1 MKLDAL
7 MGLGKKLEAG
17 RKQNKPAAGFETML
31 RAADEPKVKPARV
44 APSPAADEKK
54 PRAVSSTDEAL
65 LVSRALSP
73 HARPVPFIVTKP
85 TELKAPVASAAK
97 PVTEQKA
104 VTLDQLAIRSQDQ
117 HAPARVTGP
126 TEKPQSRRDEVSP
139 DKKKPEEPVLTTAP
153 NGAPTN
159 AAPVVT
165 AEPFRIEAP
174 PALKDAAPLVPLAPV
189 MNEDPSLR
197 VVLLPNVARM
207 SMDTGEAGRIN
218 VELKV
223 QNGITELRAT
233 GPAAQ
238 LLESRQG
245 ELRVALAKE
254 GLALGHFDLTQSG
267 SQQRHGGSDRADF
280 EVSPPPTARR
290 ATSTT
295 ELATEDGRV
304 HVKA

>member
-7 MGLGKKLEAG
+7 MGPEKRAEAG
-17 RKQNKPAAGFETML
+17 RKQNKPAAGFEMIL
-31 RAADEPKVKPARV
+31 RAADEPKAKTRPASSGV
-44 APSPAADEKK
+44 DEKK
-54 PRAVSSTDEAL
+54 PPAVSSTDEAL
-65 LVSRALSP
+65 LVSRALTP
-73 HARPVPFIVTKP
+73 HARPALLIVTKTP
-85 TELKAPVASAAK
+85 ELKAPAPTLA
-97 PVTEQKA
+97 PVTAQKA
-104 VTLDQLAIRSQDQ
+104 VTLDQLAIRSKEQ

-126 TEKPQSRRDEVSP
+126 AEKPHSRRDEVAHE
-139 DKKKPEEPVLTTAP
+139 KKKPEDPMLTAP
-153 NGAPTN
+153 PAAPT
-159 AAPVVT
+159 AAPVAT

-174 PALKDAAPLVPLAPV
+174 PAIKDAAPLAPLAPV
-189 MNEDPSLR
+189 MNDDPSLR

-223 QNGITELRAT
+223 HNGITELRAT

-267 SQQRHGGSDRADF
+267 SQQRHGGDRADL

-290 ATSTT
+290 AAKST

>member
-7 MGLGKKLEAG
+7 RGLGQKLEAG
-17 RKQNKPAAGFETML
+17 RKQNKPAAGFEMML
-31 RAADEPKVKPARV
+31 RAADEPKGKPARV

-73 HARPVPFIVTKP
+73 HARPAPFIVTKP
-85 TELKAPVASAAK
+85 TELKASTAPAAK
-97 PVTEQKA
+97 PVTAQKA
-104 VTLDQLAIRSQDQ
+104 VTLDQLAIRSKDQ
-117 HAPARVTGP
+117 HAPARITGP

-139 DKKKPEEPVLTTAP
+139 DKKKSEEPVLIGSP
-153 NGAPTN
+153 VAPT
-159 AAPVVT
+159 ATPVVA

-174 PALKDAAPLVPLAPV
+174 AALKDAAPLAPLAPV

-197 VVLLPNVARM
+197 VVLLPHVARM

-223 QNGITELRAT
+223 HNGITELRAT

-267 SQQRHGGSDRADF
+267 SQQRHGGSDRADL
-280 EVSPPPTARR
+280 EVSPAPTARR
-290 ATSTT
+290 ATSST

>member
-1 MKLDAL
+1 MKLDAM
-7 MGLGKKLEAG
+7 MGLGKKIEAG
-17 RKQNKPAAGFETML
+17 RKQNKVAAGFETLL
-31 RAADEPKVKPARV
+31 RAADEPKGKPARV
-44 APSPAADEKK
+44 APAADEKK

-73 HARPVPFIVTKP
+73 HARPAPFIVTKP
-85 TELKAPVASAAK
+85 TELKAPVAPAAK
-97 PVTEQKA
+97 PVTAQKA
-104 VTLDQLAIRSQDQ
+104 VTLDQLAIRSKDQ

-139 DKKKPEEPVLTTAP
+139 DKKKSEEPVLSTAP
-153 NGAPTN
+153 NGAPT
-159 AAPVVT
+159 ATPVVA
-165 AEPFRIEAP
+165 AEPFRLEAP
-174 PALKDAAPLVPLAPV
+174 PAIKEAAPLAPLAPV

-267 SQQRHGGSDRADF
+267 SQQRHGGSDRADL

-290 ATSTT
+290 ATSST